1 MWHIHNEAA
10 LVPVASIVGE
20 LEGGIEEYRT
30 GRRDRFGP
38 QAIDGGPMQVDS
50 RTPSGRNA

>member
-1 MWHIHNEAA
+1 MWFLHNEAA

-20 LEGGIEEYRT
+20 FEGGVEEYGT
-30 GRRDRFGP
+30 VVGSASGP
-38 QAIDGGPMQVDS
+38 EIIDGGPMRVDS